1 MWRSDATSDIFVY
14 YTKLVFCCSCC
25 STCTWYDAV
34 ARAYVHTSCFP
45 CSCATRCPAAAL
57 RQTLHCTHHRNAEQ
71 QCGITCAA
79 THLLLKR
86 MAGAA
91 PGGGAAR
98 AAVHHVLPPPVGG
111 AHFYPTHHTHDL
123 VISCLSVCLS
133 PS

>member
-1 MWRSDATSDIFVY
+1 MY
-14 YTKLVFCCSCC
+14 C
-25 STCTWYDAV
+25 AV
-34 ARAYVHTSCFP
+34 ARTYVHTSCFP

-71 QCGITCAA
+71 QYGITCAA

-98 AAVHHVLPPPVGG
+98 AAVRHVLPPPVGG
-111 AHFYPTHHTHDL
+111 AHVYT
-123 VISCLSVCLS
+123 LS
-133 PS
+133 PQ